1 MPESPRMPR
10 PGAKDAP
17 VFDVASEDPRSYFK
31 HLESLLEEC
40 KIDSDAEKK
49 RHTLRYLPEDVEDQ
63 WKYQDHYK
71 AGTYA
76 NWKKEILRSY
86 TGKSD
91 EDRGTIHQL
100 RRIMKRFSNISITD
114 AYEYAKMKREAQ
126 PVMAQVM
133 ENKYATNREITDLIW
148 EVLTRDFA
156 MAIRTRISLRRV
168 EPAGTPITSENRYPY
183 AEVLKIGQHL
193 IDEANDGDTS
203 GRSGR
208 TYSDTSGTSV
218 KIELKESMN
227 DMMKEFMA
235 GLTDVIQTQTRSTHQ
250 QFDSVL
256 KALHQ
261 SGTQVPNYH
270 QSAQNSSL
278 HVPSHA
284 PSSQNRGWQHSNSTN
299 KPTFTSLEDLLCY
312 FCDQSGHMSRNCP
325 HRLEMVEEGLL
336 IERDG
341 RTLLKDGGP
350 IPRFPVEYSQKQ
362 RVEKFY
368 EKLHKQEA
376 ERRSVN
382 MMESFSMVGRGV
394 IPVATMPQIN
404 RQADPRDIRIAELER
419 LVKAAN
425 IQLDLRHA
433 DKCRKETMKRK
444 MSLKSR
450 VSGQFKDR
458 GVGMASS

>member
-1 MPESPRMPR
+1 MTYDICHLKKLEKCTDISHEPQGLLPDPTRTRVKRRVSANIETQFNRWHTEQTPNSSPAPARTIPDTSLPNSTAFTLFPATYTPQATPEPEPRIMPESPRMPR

-40 KIDSDAEKK
+40 KIESDAEKK

-71 AGTYA
+71 TGTYA

-91 EDRGTIHQL
+91 EDRGNTIHQL

-218 KIELKESMN
+218 K
-227 DMMKEFMA
+227 
-235 GLTDVIQTQTRSTHQ
+235 
-250 QFDSVL
+250 
-256 KALHQ
+256 
-261 SGTQVPNYH
+261 
-270 QSAQNSSL
+270 
-278 HVPSHA
+278 
-284 PSSQNRGWQHSNSTN
+284 NRA
-299 KPTFTSLEDLLCY
+299 K
-312 FCDQSGHMSRNCP
+312 R
-325 HRLEMVEEGLL
+325 
-336 IERDG
+336 
-341 RTLLKDGGP
+341 
-350 IPRFPVEYSQKQ
+350 
-362 RVEKFY
+362 
-368 EKLHKQEA
+368 
-376 ERRSVN
+376 
-382 MMESFSMVGRGV
+382 
-394 IPVATMPQIN
+394 IN
-404 RQADPRDIRIAELER
+404 E
-419 LVKAAN
+419 
-425 IQLDLRHA
+425 
-433 DKCRKETMKRK
+433 
-444 MSLKSR
+444 
-450 VSGQFKDR
+450 
-458 GVGMASS
+458 